1 MKVSNVKIINLIIM
15 LSDHAKYK
23 YWYPFTKNCTPIW
36 SKDSRYKLSN
46 GTVDIPFVKK
56 KS

>member
-23 YWYPFTKNCTPIW
+23 YWYPFTKNCTPLW
-36 SKDSRYKLSN
+36 SRDGRYK
-46 GTVDIPFVKK
+46 
-56 KS
+56 